1 MSDDTNTKDK
11 GTFTHVDHLK
21 SLGYKPFYPINCF
34 TANYQIVDVNKNKG
48 RPPFVGANKQ
58 TGIGYSW
65 IKINVGKEIG

>member
-1 MSDDTNTKDK
+1 
-11 GTFTHVDHLK
+11 
-21 SLGYKPFYPINCF
+21 
-34 TANYQIVDVNKNKG
+34 VNKNKG